1 MSDGAKLQW
10 SLLLLLVV
18 GQCWFITGQLY
29 EYHYIEESKSWTE
42 AQKYCREYYTDLATI
57 SNMTDLERLNESA
70 KTRQESA
77 WIGLRSR
84 NNAKGTWQWSL
95 PGLEFNESEV
105 EWDDDEPNNKGG
117 NENCGAIR
125 YNLKWLDSPCNERKY
140 FVCYDGKTERFI
152 FFRQPKTWSEAQSHC
167 RENQTDLASGPEQLQ
182 DPQLRSLAEE
192 NSRMWSDVFIGLF
205 RDTWSW
211 SDGSSFSF
219 RRWNNLAD
227 ITTDRCAMMKEDGEW
242 ETDNCNEDKPF
253 FCYDDKVILV
263 QQNLTW
269 EDALYYCREKHR
281 DLVSI
286 TDLNDQRWVQER
298 VKNATTEFVWTGLRY
313 TCTLDFWFWVG
324 GEVVTYHNVDP
335 GQKGDSCDMSG
346 AMQRAG
352 KHKWFKRNDMEEFNF
367 LCSEW

>member
-18 GQCWFITGQLY
+18 DQSWFITGQLY
-29 EYHYIEESKSWTE
+29 EYHYIKEKKNWTE
-42 AQKYCREYYTDLATI
+42 AQEYCRHKYTDLATI
-57 SNMTDLERLNESA
+57 SNMTDMERLKKSA
-70 KTRQESA
+70 KNQQESA
-77 WIGLRSR
+77 WIGLHSL
-84 NNAKGTWQWSL
+84 NNTNGTWRWSL
-95 PGLEFNESEV
+95 PGLEFNESEKK
-105 EWDDDEPNNKGG
+105 WDEGEPNGQ
-117 NENCGAIR
+117 NCGGLKK
-125 YNLKWLDSPCNERKY
+125 NLKWLDISCDENRSFICYDERK
-140 FVCYDGKTERFI
+140 TQRFH
-152 FFRQPKTWSEAQSHC
+152 FPQQRMNWSEAQRHC
-167 RENQTDLASGPEQLQ
+167 RENHTDLASGPEQLN
-182 DPQLRSLAEE
+182 DTELHSLAEN
-192 NSRMWSDVFIGLF
+192 NSNDWYDVFIGLF

-219 RRWNNLAD
+219 RHWNNLAG
-227 ITTDRCAMMKEDGEW
+227 ITTKEDRCAVMKEDGEW
-242 ETDNCNEDKPF
+242 ETDDCSKDKRF

-263 QQNLTW
+263 KLNLTW
-269 EDALYYCREKHR
+269 EDALYYCRENHR

-324 GEVVTYHNVDP
+324 GEVVTYHNVDS
-335 GQKGDSCDMSG
+335 GEKGDRCDMSG

-352 KHKWFKRNDMEEFNF
+352 KHKWFKINDMQEFNF